1 MTPTFDETF
10 EEYCQYNKCK
20 NNFKKMNSKKKKKKL
35 YSWTTLSVGRPLQIS
50 VSKLDN
56 SYLFIY

>member
-10 EEYCQYNKCK
+10 ENIVNIINA
-20 NNFKKMNSKKKKKKL
+20 NNNLKKMNSKKKKKKL

-50 VSKLDN
+50 VS
-56 SYLFIY
+56 